1 MPRFFYFLAF
11 FLTLS
16 CARAPRQALWQ
27 CVEMDQDSSLTVNDS
42 IARYAY
48 NYYSRHGSARHRMM
62 ATYYLGQAEYDAGL
76 SIPATLHFKQ
86 AYDLAVKLEDPSYM
100 GFACQRL
107 SWLYAQNYDDGLSIH
122 YAKVA
127 IPLLE
132 HCGDTLSANFSR
144 IDLAER
150 YMAQGDYSISESIID
165 SMLVNQPCHWLL
177 DYYASFVKANIRFF
191 QNDYDAAELYYNR
204 LASLSPLTPILYG
217 RLALIAEHQGMHS
230 RADSLLSLAR
240 ECITTVADSINY
252 YTNRKE
258 IAVKRR
264 DFESAYYYQSLAYAI
279 QDSCVNQILS
289 RSITHSMQAYY
300 EQEYQAE
307 KTKRRDQI
315 IIYLLSLLVLLTI
328 TIVIVIALRRRKEQ
342 IIAQMVQMETL
353 TRELQQMRKGE
364 IGAQAVISSL
374 VQDKIKTMSQ
384 LANAYLSWSDEAVNL
399 REAQQG
405 KTFKEDIISDFR
417 KELRCMRDDEHFI
430 PTIES
435 ALNHSYNG
443 IITRIRQD
451 CKGIR
456 NGSIRVNDKDFQL
469 LVLFFA
475 GFSNSNVAFILDMT
489 DDAVRTRKKNLRKVL
504 LSLENERGKEY
515 LAMLDGARH
524 KSATD
529 TF

>member
-107 SWLYAQNYDDGLSIH
+107 SWLYTQNYDISLSTH
-122 YAKVA
+122 YAQQA
-127 IPLLE
+127 ISLLE
-132 HCGDTLSANFSR
+132 RCGDTLSANLSR
-144 IDLAER
+144 IDLADR
-150 YMAQGDYSISESIID
+150 YMAQEKFNLAESIVDSLLISESI
-165 SMLVNQPCHWLL
+165 QCHLE
-177 DYYASFVKANIRFF
+177 YYTLFVKANLRFF
-191 QNDYDAAELYYNR
+191 QNDYDTAEQYYNR
-204 LASLSPLTPILYG
+204 LSNLSSLTPILYG
-217 RLALIAEHQGMHS
+217 RLALIAEHQGRHNK
-230 RADSLLSLAR
+230 ADSLINLASEQMTVSSDSANVFFNKEQISFLR
-240 ECITTVADSINY
+240 GNYKDAYENQRQTTV
-252 YTNRKE
+252 
-258 IAVKRR
+258 
-264 DFESAYYYQSLAYAI
+264 I
-279 QDSCVNQILS
+279 QDRCVNDALS
-289 RSITHSMQAYY
+289 RSVTHSMQAYY

-307 KTKRRDQI
+307 KTKRRDQV

-342 IIAQMVQMETL
+342 IIAQMAQMETL

-364 IGAQAVISSL
+364 IGAQAVISTL

-417 KELRCMRDDEHFI
+417 KELRRMRDDEHFI
-430 PTIES
+430 PTIER
-435 ALNHSYNG
+435 ALNHSYSG

-451 CKGIR
+451 CRGIS

-475 GFSNSNVAFILDMT
+475 GFSNSSVAFILDMT

-504 LSLENERGKEY
+504 LSLENGHGKEY
-515 LAMLDGARH
+515 LDMLNEAQH
-524 KSATD
+524 KSATKE
-529 TF
+529 